1 MKKHPIYEV
10 KLVSLI
16 TREVVV
22 VGAEDAVE
30 MAISRTL
37 ETTTTITTTR
47 K

>member
-1 MKKHPIYEV
+1 MKKHQICEV

-16 TREVVV
+16 TREVV

-37 ETTTTITTTR
+37 ETITTITTTR